1 MASSRN
7 RYLWLVASHLAAFG
21 LAWSFSRS
29 GAPQADSSPD
39 LPVRTKS
46 LSRSSRSPSTGDDSR
61 LLAEFMR
68 AEAGKKSPYQELKE
82 SLPAASDLRGAV
94 ETAIQQWIA
103 QGSPRA
109 GSEQAA
115 ELEVRAYHW
124 LKLHPEEAMEF
135 LISDP
140 QRMEVLQLLGS
151 DVFPDVVVES
161 GLLKSLHWMSKSP
174 VSMNTVP
181 YAALTEIKS
190 GGGLSLFMKLEEALG
205 DSMPPGARSRSGAWR
220 DFDRSVGRLLP
231 FEEKDRLLGY
241 VKEQTDAAKQHELL
255 LGFAQSGEPAMN
267 WILDLINRG
276 DLDAELAA
284 KLKGGLGNEVLN
296 KPGMEMD
303 ARVEARRATKGNENK
318 DRQSIINE
326 IVGGD
331 VKQLLLN
338 GRDWRYEFRTG
349 VSSLEDVLSA
359 VREGL
364 PQVPPEGES
373 ALLVSLYRQLSEE
386 NPTKALP
393 LLDSLPEEK
402 RREIL
407 FSNTWEAYGGN
418 NPDDYVRFL
427 NSLPEPVTEKEKA
440 ERIKGWDWKARPNL
454 ARYGDDYVN
463 WVIQLPP
470 GLDRDRAM
478 NSLVWATREQDP
490 AKARELEAQ
499 LYPKR
504 P

>member
-7 RYLWLVASHLAAFG
+7 RYFWLVASHLAAFG
-21 LAWSFSRS
+21 LAWVVSRS
-29 GAPQADSSPD
+29 ETSRIESSSD
-39 LPVRTKS
+39 APVRTKS
-46 LSRSSRSPSTGDDSR
+46 ANRNSHSSAAGDGAR
-61 LLAEFMR
+61 LLAGFM
-68 AEAGKKSPYQELKE
+68 EAANTKKSPYQELKG
-82 SLPAASDLRGAV
+82 SLPVAADPKSAFESATEAYLSR
-94 ETAIQQWIA
+94 E
-103 QGSPRA
+103 SPD
-109 GSEQAA
+109 ENECA
-115 ELEVRAYHW
+115 ELEVSAYQW
-124 LKLHPEEAMEF
+124 MKQNPESGIDF
-135 LISDP
+135 LTADRKRLEI
-140 QRMEVLQLLGS
+140 LQLLG
-151 DVFPDVVVES
+151 VHVIPDLLSEQ
-161 GLLKSLHWMSKSP
+161 GL
-174 VSMNTVP
+174 MNCLGWVTKNRVTMNCVP
-181 YAALTEIKS
+181 AAALHEIKA
-190 GGGLSLFMKLEEALG
+190 GAGLPLYLKLEEALDPTG
-205 DSMPPGARSRSGAWR
+205 QSKATASSNYAWR
-220 DFDRSVGRLLP
+220 EFHRSAGKAVS
-231 FEEKDRLLGY
+231 FEERQSLLDC
-241 VKEQTDAAKQHELL
+241 VMNQTDPAKQHDLL
-255 LGFAQSGEPAMN
+255 LGFSEGGQPAMEWVMN
-267 WILDLINRG
+267 LIQREQLDL
-276 DLDAELAA
+276 ALAA
-284 KLKGGLGNEVLN
+284 KLRSALGNEVLN

-303 ARVEARRATKGNENK
+303 MRVEARRATQGNENK

-331 VKQLLLN
+331 VKQLLIN

-349 VSSLEDVLSA
+349 VSSLEDVLTA

-386 NPTKALP
+386 NPGKALP

-440 ERIKGWDWKARPNL
+440 ERIKGWDWKARL
-454 ARYGDDYVN
+454 HLSRYGDDYVD

-490 AKARELEAQ
+490 AKARELEAR
-499 LYPKR
+499 LYPKK

>member
-1 MASSRN
+1 MA
-7 RYLWLVASHLAAFG
+7 VFG
-21 LAWSFSRS
+21 LAWVISRG
-29 GAPQADSSPD
+29 GAPRAESSPD

-46 LSRSSRSPSTGDDSR
+46 SNRSARSSPTGDDSR

-68 AEAGKKSPYQELKE
+68 AVDGKKSPYQELKE
-82 SLPAASDLRGAV
+82 SLPVASDLKGAV
-94 ETAIQQWIA
+94 EAAIKELLA
-103 QGSPRA
+103 NGSPGA
-109 GSEQAA
+109 GSDQSWMLAVRALHWLRRDPEQAMDFLTSGA
-115 ELEVRAYHW
+115 DSDNR
-124 LKLHPEEAMEF
+124 KMEILYF
-135 LISDP
+135 
-140 QRMEVLQLLGS
+140 LGS

-161 GLLKSLHWMSKSP
+161 GLLNSLHWMSKSP

-190 GGGLSLFMKLEEALG
+190 GGGLSFFMKLEEALG
-205 DSMPPGARSRSGAWR
+205 DSMPPGARNRSGAWR

-231 FEEKDRLLGY
+231 FEEKDRLLAY

-255 LGFAQSGEPAMN
+255 LGFAQSGEPAMD

-296 KPGMEMD
+296 KPGMEMA

-331 VKQLLLN
+331 VKQLLIN

-349 VSSLEDVLSA
+349 VSSLEDVLTA

-402 RREIL
+402 RREVL

-454 ARYGDDYVN
+454 ARYGDDYVD

-490 AKARELEAQ
+490 AKARELEAR
-499 LYPKR
+499 LYPKK

>member
-1 MASSRN
+1 
-7 RYLWLVASHLAAFG
+7 V
-21 LAWSFSRS
+21 
-29 GAPQADSSPD
+29 
-39 LPVRTKS
+39 TKS
-46 LSRSSRSPSTGDDSR
+46 PLT
-61 LLAEFMR
+61 MNCV
-68 AEAGKKSPYQELKE
+68 
-82 SLPAASDLRGAV
+82 PAV
-94 ETAIQQWIA
+94 
-103 QGSPRA
+103 
-109 GSEQAA
+109 
-115 ELEVRAYHW
+115 
-124 LKLHPEEAMEF
+124 
-135 LISDP
+135 
-140 QRMEVLQLLGS
+140 
-151 DVFPDVVVES
+151 
-161 GLLKSLHWMSKSP
+161 
-174 VSMNTVP
+174 
-181 YAALTEIKS
+181 ALNEIKA
-190 GGGLSLFMKLEEALG
+190 GGGLSLYRKLEEALNSAG
-205 DSMPPGARSRSGAWR
+205 QSKSSGSSSYAWR
-220 DFDRSVGRLLP
+220 DFHRSVGKAVSFNEKQQLL
-231 FEEKDRLLGY
+231 DW
-241 VKEQTDAAKQHELL
+241 VKNQTDPGRQHDLL
-255 LGFAQSGEPAMN
+255 LGFAEGGLPAME
-267 WILDLINRG
+267 WVMDLIQREQ
-276 DLDAELAA
+276 LDPALAA
-284 KLKGGLGNEVLN
+284 KLRSALGNEVLN
-296 KPGMEMD
+296 KPAMEVD

-349 VSSLEDVLSA
+349 VSSLDDVLTA

-386 NPTKALP
+386 NPAKALP

-402 RREIL
+402 RREVL

-440 ERIKGWDWKARPNL
+440 ERIKGWDWKARLHL
-454 ARYGDDYVN
+454 ARYGDDYVD

-490 AKARELEAQ
+490 AKARELEAR
-499 LYPKR
+499 LYPKK